1 MELLKTTYKVHF
13 ENKLTT
19 TISEDQFK
27 EFQKTKTIKLDF
39 LEIIKLDF
47 SSDQNIER
55 IAKIDKIQTIIV
67 TETVYI
73 K

>member
-19 TISEDQFK
+19 IISEDQFK

-39 LEIIKLDF
+39 LE
-47 SSDQNIER
+47 DQNIER

>member
-39 LEIIKLDF
+39 LE
-47 SSDQNIER
+47 DQNIER

>member
-13 ENKLTT
+13 ENKLTI

-39 LEIIKLDF
+39 LE
-47 SSDQNIER
+47 DQNIER